1 MRRAGLISVTVKTLI
16 MVVLLVFSVGFPA
29 VLHGIPHFPMA
40 VSGRFLVKS
49 KLAVMLYVGN

>member
-49 KLAVMLYVGN
+49 KLAVM